1 MKVAILYIA
10 IGNYEIFWD
19 EFYQSCENLFLQN
32 SEKQYFVFT
41 DAQRLLKQKCDNVE
55 FIYQENMG
63 WPRNTLY
70 RFHMFMKLKSELQK
84 FDYLIF
90 YNANALINTNISE
103 EEILP
108 VNEDFC
114 YARHFN
120 FVGKDNCF
128 FPYERNRK
136 STAYVEYGRGEDY
149 IQACFLCGKS
159 KAMLTMF
166 ECLEKNINI
175 DMQNNIIARWHDES
189 HVNKYLIDK
198 SNKIL
203 GVEYI
208 CPKDDPYTNQ
218 YNAKVYMR
226 IKTDYLPLD
235 KMRMQKQNFI
245 TYISNKCVNQ
255 MWKIR
260 DGFHYLIKKGN
271 IWKSAR

>member
-19 EFYQSCENLFLQN
+19 EFYNSCENYLLNKSQKN
-32 SEKQYFVFT
+32 YFVFT
-41 DAQRLLKQKCDNVE
+41 DSYRLLKQKLDNVS

-63 WPRNTLY
+63 WPKNTLY
-70 RFHMFMKLKSELQK
+70 RFHMFMSIKSELQQ

-90 YNANALINTNISE
+90 YNANALINTSITE

-108 VNEDFC
+108 VEEDFC

-120 FVGKDNCF
+120 FEGKDNCF

-136 STAYVEYGRGEDY
+136 STAYVQYGKGRDY

-159 KAMLTMF
+159 KAMLEMF
-166 ECLEKNINI
+166 ECLKRNINI
-175 DMQNNIIARWHDES
+175 DMQKHIVARWHDES
-189 HVNKYLIDK
+189 HVNKYLLDQ

-208 CPKDDPYTNQ
+208 CPKDKMYSSKYKP
-218 YNAKVYMR
+218 KVYMR

-235 KMRMQKQNFI
+235 RMRMQKYNFI
-245 TYISNKCVNQ
+245 IYIRNKSINRI
-255 MWKIR
+255 WKIR
-260 DGFHYLIKKGN
+260 DYFHYLIKKGKV
-271 IWKSAR
+271 WKSVQ